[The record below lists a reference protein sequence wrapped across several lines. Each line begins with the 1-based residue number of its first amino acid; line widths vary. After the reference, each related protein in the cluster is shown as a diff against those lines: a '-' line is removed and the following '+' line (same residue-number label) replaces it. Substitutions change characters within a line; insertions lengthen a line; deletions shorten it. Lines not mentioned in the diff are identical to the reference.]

1 MNINGINSNATGPG
15 FTAVSSAYIAAT
27 PAAIKTPTA
36 NSESTDSQDT
46 QETVSISNAGRAA
59 LSNDFGA
66 PLREKALAKKNE
78 TEITTTEEEP
88 LTLIDEQIKK
98 IKEQIKELQ
107 EMLAKL
113 KGDDSEAADQQ
124 RKMLQEQIM
133 LLSGQIATLLDKKMQ
148 DAKKSD

>member
-1 MNINGINSNATGPG
+1 MNINGINSSATGSA
-15 FTAVSSAYIAAT
+15 FTAISSAYIAAT
-27 PAAIKTPTA
+27 PAATQTA
-36 NSESTDSQDT
+36 NSEFADSQDT
-46 QETVSISNAGRAA
+46 QDTVSISNAGRAA

-78 TEITTTEEEP
+78 TEVTTTEEEP

-107 EMLAKL
+107 QMLAKL

>member
-1 MNINGINSNATGPG
+1 MNINGINNNATGSG
-15 FTAVSSAYIAAT
+15 FTTVSGAYIAAT
-27 PAAIKTPTA
+27 PAATKTPTA
-36 NSESTDSQDT
+36 NSESAGSQDT
-46 QETVSISNAGRAA
+46 QDTVSISNAGREA

-78 TEITTTEEEP
+78 AEVTPKEEP
-88 LTLIDEQIKK
+88 KTLIDEQIDK
-98 IKEQIKELQ
+98 IKEKIKELQ
-107 EMLAKL
+107 EILSKL

-148 DAKKSD
+148 DSKKSD